1 GGLGTYADSI
11 EGNPFPSHFV
21 PSLAEH
27 FAVIALALG
36 VLPFL
41 VGVAW
46 LVGGLAGAST
56 RERQTFAAVGT
67 ATLVVLALEVTSFDL
82 RFGGGVVRER
92 YLFYVVPVILVGL
105 AAALTDRRWPRWSLL
120 VPTAVLVYGFGEAR
134 LPRYDKLNIDTP
146 GSVLRDRVLA
156 LAHSLAHARIA
167 LVAGTILLAALFFE
181 ASLLVKRTYLA
192 VAIGVLTVVLL
203 PVETRY
209 AFQRL
214 FAVAGTSGR
223 ALTLDQGVVFN

>member
-1 GGLGTYADSI
+1 DSI
-11 EGNPFPSHFV
+11 EGNPFPTHFV

-41 VGVAW
+41 VAVAW

-82 RFGGGVVRER
+82 RFGGGVVRDR
-92 YLFYVVPVILVGL
+92 YLFSPVPVLLVGL

-120 VPTAVLVYGFGEAR
+120 FPTVVLVYGFAEAGF
-134 LPRYDKLNIDTP
+134 PTFDKLNIDTP
-146 GSVLRDRVLA
+146 ASALDDKVLA
-156 LAHSLAHARIA
+156 VAHSVAHAR
-167 LVAGTILLAALFFE
+167 
-181 ASLLVKRTYLA
+181 
-192 VAIGVLTVVLL
+192 
-203 PVETRY
+203 
-209 AFQRL
+209 
-214 FAVAGTSGR
+214 
-223 ALTLDQGVVFN
+223 

>member
-41 VGVAW
+41 VGVGW

-67 ATLVVLALEVTSFDL
+67 ATIAVLALEVTSFDL
-82 RFGGGVVRER
+82 RFGAGVVRER
-92 YLFYVVPVILVGL
+92 YLFYVVPVVLVGL
-105 AAALTDRRWPRWSLL
+105 AAAMTDRRWPRWAL
-120 VPTAVLVYGFGEAR
+120 VVRTVVLVWGFSEAG
-134 LPRYDKLNIDTP
+134 PPTYDKLNVDTP
-146 GSVLRDRVLA
+146 ISALDDKVLA
-156 LAHSLAHARIA
+156 IAHSLSHARIA
-167 LVAGTILLAALFFE
+167 LAAGTVLLAALFVE
-181 ASLLVKRTYLA
+181 ASLLMRRTHL
-192 VAIGVLTVVLL
+192 
-203 PVETRY
+203 
-209 AFQRL
+209 
-214 FAVAGTSGR
+214 
-223 ALTLDQGVVFN
+223 